1 MLHGFSGSPGTGKTL
16 NAIKFIIENDN
27 FATCPIY
34 YHGIRVLLL
43 DFDACNSFEGWLYGV
58 YYPANQHNTAL
69 KKKLLQIDQERR
81 LATLD
86 DFPYL
91 RFEYSKHDPVTLWVT
106 WFKRVASQHRLNL
119 FNEALSV
126 LKLEEDQLTGDII
139 KSLGLSWHRFDDPT
153 KIHELPSGSVILVDE
168 VQNIWPTRQSS
179 KDPTPDVQFVST
191 HRHNAQNLVYVSQD
205 FRDVDQ
211 FIRRRIA
218 HYTHFE
224 FLGGEWLN
232 RFHSNNLFDPSS
244 KADLVRV
251 GSEKV
256 RRDNKYYGLYLSSID
271 HTQKVGLSASM
282 KKALKLGAFALI
294 MLLAGVIGL
303 FQTPLFSSFLW
314 GDEPEETVK
323 TESSSTPVNTSE
335 SQPVNKQQSFDS
347 RISDLLADVYID
359 GSTAT
364 HFQDFTQYTYSF
376 SNAKTGQ
383 VFYPDNIG
391 LVVRS
396 VNHCAAIVK
405 FQEYIQVITCKPFY
419 TRPDYEQRDE
429 REETNNTNLL
439 ASN

>member
-1 MLHGFSGSPGTGKTL
+1 MLHGFSGTPGTGKTL

-27 FATCPIY
+27 FATCPVY
-34 YHGIRVLLL
+34 YNGIRVLLL

-58 YYPANQHNTAL
+58 YYPANQNNTAL
-69 KKKLLQIDQERR
+69 KKKLLKIDQERR

-91 RFEYSKHDPVTLWVT
+91 GFEYSKHEPVSLWVT

-119 FNEALSV
+119 FNEALTV
-126 LKLEEDQLTGDII
+126 LGLSEEDLTGDII
-139 KSLGLSWHRFDDPT
+139 KSLGLSWNRFDDPT
-153 KIHELPSGSVILVDE
+153 KIHELPSGSVILADE

-179 KDPTPDVQFVST
+179 KDPTPDVQFVAT
-191 HRHNAQNLVYVSQD
+191 HRHNAQNLIYVSQD

-282 KKALKLGAFALI
+282 KKALKLGLFAII
-294 MLLAGVIGL
+294 MLSAGVIGL

-314 GDEPEETVK
+314 GEEPEETVK

-335 SQPVNKQQSFDS
+335 SHPVNKQQSFNTYVS
-347 RISDLLADVYID
+347 ELLSNVYID
-359 GSTAT
+359 GSTAMYFPNYI
-364 HFQDFTQYTYSF
+364 HYTYSF

-391 LVVRS
+391 LHIKP
-396 VNHCAAIVK
+396 VNHCTAIVK
-405 FQEYIQVITCKPFY
+405 FEDVIQVITCNPFY
-419 TRPDYEQRDE
+419 TRPEYEEQYE
-429 REETNNTNLL
+429 REEPNNTEIIARN
-439 ASN
+439 

>member
-1 MLHGFSGSPGTGKTL
+1 
-16 NAIKFIIENDN
+16 
-27 FATCPIY
+27 
-34 YHGIRVLLL
+34 
-43 DFDACNSFEGWLYGV
+43 
-58 YYPANQHNTAL
+58 
-69 KKKLLQIDQERR
+69 
-81 LATLD
+81 
-86 DFPYL
+86 
-91 RFEYSKHDPVTLWVT
+91 
-106 WFKRVASQHRLNL
+106 
-119 FNEALSV
+119 
-126 LKLEEDQLTGDII
+126 
-139 KSLGLSWHRFDDPT
+139 
-153 KIHELPSGSVILVDE
+153 
-168 VQNIWPTRQSS
+168 
-179 KDPTPDVQFVST
+179 
-191 HRHNAQNLVYVSQD
+191 
-205 FRDVDQ
+205 
-211 FIRRRIA
+211 A

-314 GDEPEETVK
+314 GDEPDETVK
-323 TESSSTPVNTSE
+323 AESSSTPVNTIE

-429 REETNNTNLL
+429 REETNNTDLL

>member
-1 MLHGFSGSPGTGKTL
+1 M
-16 NAIKFIIENDN
+16 
-27 FATCPIY
+27 
-34 YHGIRVLLL
+34 
-43 DFDACNSFEGWLYGV
+43 
-58 YYPANQHNTAL
+58 
-69 KKKLLQIDQERR
+69 
-81 LATLD
+81 
-86 DFPYL
+86 
-91 RFEYSKHDPVTLWVT
+91 
-106 WFKRVASQHRLNL
+106 

-126 LKLEEDQLTGDII
+126 LNLEEEQLTGDII
-139 KSLGLSWHRFDDPT
+139 KSLGLSWHRFDNPT
-153 KIHELPSGSVILVDE
+153 KIHELPSGSVILADE

-282 KKALKLGAFALI
+282 KKALKLGAFALV

-303 FQTPLFSSFLW
+303 FQTPLFASFLW
-314 GDEPEETVK
+314 GDETEVAEK
-323 TESSSTPVNTSE
+323 TETSTSPTNTSE
-335 SQPVNKQQSFDS
+335 PQPVNKQQSFNG
-347 RISDLLADVYID
+347 Y
-359 GSTAT
+359 
-364 HFQDFTQYTYSF
+364 
-376 SNAKTGQ
+376 
-383 VFYPDNIG
+383 
-391 LVVRS
+391 
-396 VNHCAAIVK
+396 
-405 FQEYIQVITCKPFY
+405 
-419 TRPDYEQRDE
+419 
-429 REETNNTNLL
+429 
-439 ASN
+439 

>member
-91 RFEYSKHDPVTLWVT
+91 DFEYSKHDPVTLWVT

-224 FLGGEWLN
+224 FLGGEWL
-232 RFHSNNLFDPSS
+232 
-244 KADLVRV
+244 
-251 GSEKV
+251 
-256 RRDNKYYGLYLSSID
+256 
-271 HTQKVGLSASM
+271 
-282 KKALKLGAFALI
+282 
-294 MLLAGVIGL
+294 
-303 FQTPLFSSFLW
+303 
-314 GDEPEETVK
+314 
-323 TESSSTPVNTSE
+323 
-335 SQPVNKQQSFDS
+335 
-347 RISDLLADVYID
+347 
-359 GSTAT
+359 
-364 HFQDFTQYTYSF
+364 
-376 SNAKTGQ
+376 
-383 VFYPDNIG
+383 
-391 LVVRS
+391 
-396 VNHCAAIVK
+396 
-405 FQEYIQVITCKPFY
+405 
-419 TRPDYEQRDE
+419 
-429 REETNNTNLL
+429 
-439 ASN
+439 